1 MQQLKFEGFEVDKA
15 VRDRLES
22 VSKELAS
29 IFQQI
34 AELDPMQR
42 ALLIREV
49 LPTLDTDAVSVM
61 LEKTRSDDRIA
72 VITLRLDGKKTSLS
86 LPRSVSNKAKAQMGE
101 EAFLKFVIEKAGLAK
116 SLGVKNKSGYVADKL
131 LEALN

>member
-1 MQQLKFEGFEVDKA
+1 MQQLKLDGFEVDKA

-34 AELDPMQR
+34 AELDPVQR
-42 ALLIREV
+42 ALLVREV
-49 LPTLDTDAVSVM
+49 LPTLDSDSVAVM
-61 LEKTRSDDRIA
+61 LEKTKSDDRIA

-86 LPRSVSNKAKAQMGE
+86 LPRSVANKAKAQMGD
-101 EAFLKFVIEKAGLAK
+101 EAFLKFVIEKASLAK